1 MREISCRSYRRLTPA
16 SDHLDMASWDFSESD
31 EMVPG
36 LHALR
41 LLGGGRRYE
50 AYLAFDEYL
59 HALVVAKLLRPNL
72 VDDSDARAGLAG
84 EARLLARLAHPLLV
98 RSFGSVLDGD
108 RPQVVLEFVDGP
120 RLSTLIRRYGLAVE
134 QVLPL
139 ALNLC
144 AVLAYLGRQRV
155 VHLDVKPRNIIM
167 AGVPRLIDLSVAR
180 RFDELPRLR
189 GPVGTDA
196 YMAPEQ
202 CDPERFDEI
211 GPPADVWGVGA
222 TVYEALV
229 RARPFPED
237 GERFP
242 QLRAEPRPLPRH
254 VPTPLAALVHSCL
267 RPTPADR
274 PTTTELTGVLESLVD
289 RLPPPRLSR
298 FRPGGK
304 ALVRSLEAR

>member
-1 MREISCRSYRRLTPA
+1 MPA
-16 SDHLDMASWDFSESD
+16 SDHTYMASWGFSESD
-31 EMVPG
+31 EIVRG
-36 LHALR
+36 LHAVR

-50 AYLAFDEYL
+50 AYLAFDEHL
-59 HALVVAKLLRPNL
+59 HALVVVKLLRPNL
-72 VDDSDARAGLAG
+72 VDATDARAALAA
-84 EARLLARLAHPLLV
+84 EARLLAGLAHPLLV
-98 RSFGSVLDGD
+98 RSLGAVLDGD
-108 RPQVVLEFVDGP
+108 RPYLALEFIEGP

-144 AVLAYLGRQRV
+144 AVLSYLERERV

-180 RFDELPRLR
+180 RFDELPDLR

-211 GPPADVWGVGA
+211 GPRADVWGVGA
-222 TVYEALV
+222 TLYEALA
-229 RARPFPED
+229 RAQPFPED
-237 GERFP
+237 GRRFP
-242 QLRAEPRPLPRH
+242 QLRAVPAPLPRH
-254 VPTPLAALVHSCL
+254 VPPPLAALVHSCL

-274 PTTTELTGVLESLVD
+274 PTTTELAGVLESLVD